1 MDEYEDLGLRGGLWR
16 GQVRRAAAPGR
27 ILLVHMGEVLDRAEV
42 TPLGEGVWQVSVR
55 LPADRL
61 TDGAVTFALHEDT
74 GAGDGEA
81 LQPGSTVLATLPLIA
96 GKALHRDLRAELALL
111 RAELDLLK
119 REFRRHAAEVAQRAA
134 DDDRDRRAA
143 AQAAPDP
150 QQSTAEPMDAAP
162 VPASETPD
170 TAPPEQL

>member
-96 GKALHRDLRAELALL
+96 GKALHRDLRAELTLL

-119 REFRRHAAEVAQRAA
+119 REFRRHAAEVAERAA
-134 DDDRDRRAA
+134 PRPPAG
-143 AQAAPDP
+143 
-150 QQSTAEPMDAAP
+150 DARQPEAGPLEATP
-162 VPASETPD
+162 VHPAGSD
-170 TAPPEQL
+170 TAPPDSA